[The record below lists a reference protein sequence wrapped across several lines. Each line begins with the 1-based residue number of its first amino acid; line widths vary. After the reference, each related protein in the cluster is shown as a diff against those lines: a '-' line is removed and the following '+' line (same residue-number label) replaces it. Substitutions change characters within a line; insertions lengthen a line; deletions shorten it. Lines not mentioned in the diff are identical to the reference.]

1 MAISGTNVA
10 SLRVRGCHL
19 PQKASTEQQRRM
31 AMRQVRVLAFAAFLS
46 ASALVGRASAE
57 EADVAEQLFRD
68 GHALL
73 KEHRYSEACP
83 KFAESQ
89 QHDPASGTLLAL
101 AYCQELAGQLASAQ
115 ASYTAAAEL
124 ARAEKQDERQRAA
137 SQRAQELT
145 SRLSTLTIRLPESL
159 WSVPGLR
166 VTNNGVEV
174 ARSTWGRP
182 VANDGGD
189 FDVQVT
195 APGHTAWST
204 RVTLGP
210 ERDQRVVD
218 VPALAGSTEGASAA
232 PLTAPPV
239 KTPAPEQRYW
249 TTPRTIGWAAIGAGT
264 LSGVAALYF
273 TASAKSAQSDVESLV
288 RAEQAAPPDA
298 RAPWDAL
305 GHSRD
310 ADGRRAAAF
319 AQGFGVASGALLIGG
334 AALVIFGSK
343 SPETPDVSAAIA
355 PGAAR
360 VQYTRAF

>member
-1 MAISGTNVA
+1 
-10 SLRVRGCHL
+10 
-19 PQKASTEQQRRM
+19 
-31 AMRQVRVLAFAAFLS
+31 MRQVRVLAFAAFLG
-46 ASALVGRASAE
+46 ASSLIGRASAD

-101 AYCQELAGQLASAQ
+101 AYCQELGGQLASAQ

-145 SRLSTLTIRLPESL
+145 ARLSTLTIRVPEAL
-159 WSVPGLR
+159 WSVPGVR

-195 APGHTAWST
+195 APGRSAWST

-218 VPALAGSTEGASAA
+218 VPALAGTESAGSSGPRTAIPAQSASAR
-232 PLTAPPV
+232 
-239 KTPAPEQRYW
+239 PEQHYW
-249 TTPRTIGWAAIGAGT
+249 TTPRTVGWAAIGAGT
-264 LSGVAALYF
+264 LSGITALYF

-288 RAEQAAPPDA
+288 RAEQSAPADA

-305 GHSRD
+305 GHSRE
-310 ADGRRAAAF
+310 ADGRRAAAL

-334 AALVIFGSK
+334 AALVIFGGEKKEREAPS
-343 SPETPDVSAAIA
+343 VSLSIV
-355 PGAAR
+355 PGEAR
-360 VQYTRAF
+360 FGYARAF